1 MTQPP
6 PSHIPPFDQGNQ
18 LLAEGP
24 AQLSTTLMDTPARQR
39 LVLTVR
45 TGSTTVSA
53 LLAGADAKAWAAQLT
68 RDSALM
74 SSSRLVVANGAV
86 PR

>member
-1 MTQPP
+1 MTQPAQ
-6 PSHIPPFDQGNQ
+6 IPPFDQGNQ

-24 AQLSTTLMDTPARQR
+24 AQLSTALMDTPAGQR

-45 TGSTTVSA
+45 TGSTTVSV
-53 LLAGADAKAWAAQLT
+53 LLQGADAKVWAAQLT

-74 SSSRLVVANGAV
+74 SSSGLVVANGAV
-86 PR
+86 HT